1 MPSTMGSHSGDSTQV
16 QPSDDTG
23 SASTS
28 PAAEGKQTTNSYSQS
43 GVSNPDVGMREM
55 CELLADNTQETW
67 EALIQFHWSEGT
79 QTDEFTAAVTTDA
92 GATNAQ
98 QIIALEAYF
107 QALNLFSNTLLQEIF
122 KAFKDV
128 PTAIVDIAGHNF
140 TLTIDVHAHVNSID
154 NLEDES
160 DLPCIFTHLVKKM
173 NDFRGYQL
181 QNDREQQRI
190 QYVRETSECNEAFH
204 QDAFDELTSVDMIEV
219 DAKLRKTNEMCGDLE
234 ELYADQVS
242 KQSLFGGAGLDGCC
256 W

>member
-1 MPSTMGSHSGDSTQV
+1 MGSHSGDSTQV
-16 QPSDDTG
+16 QPSGD
-23 SASTS
+23 STDPVTFS
-28 PAAEGKQTTNSYSQS
+28 PAAEEKQTTNSYSQS

-55 CELLADNTQETW
+55 CELLADNVLETW
-67 EALIQFHWSEGT
+67 EVRIIKHWSEGV
-79 QTDEFTAAVTTDA
+79 QKVEFIAAVTVD
-92 GATNAQ
+92 TNGVFTNVEQ
-98 QIIALEAYF
+98 VEVMKGHLRQHGYPEKVITE
-107 QALNLFSNTLLQEIF
+107 LFIEH
-122 KAFKDV
+122 V
-128 PTAIVDIAGHNF
+128 PDT
-140 TLTIDVHAHVNSID
+140 TIDLASVSITLASDIHLHVGSID
-154 NLEDES
+154 NVEDES
-160 DLPCIFTHLVKKM
+160 DLPCIFTHLVNKM
-173 NDFRGYQL
+173 NDIRGYQL